1 VGASSGGHQCAGAL
15 AQARS
20 LGSAAK
26 KKSLTAAEQ
35 QRPETERARRRF
47 QAKLGRIPPR
57 DLVFVDESGARTD
70 LTRRY
75 GRAPKGER
83 VPEAVPHG
91 RWKVLTILGALT
103 TKGVQASMTVEAAT
117 DADVFLPFIQQVLVP
132 TLRPGQVVVR
142 DNLSAHKQRTGRR
155 LLKARRCRL
164 WYLPPYSP
172 DFNPMEFAWSKLK
185 TFLRGAKARLGP
197 ALEQA
202 VGEGLRTITAKEARN
217 WFRHCRSAL

>member
-1 VGASSGGHQCAGAL
+1 VCRCSR
-15 AQARS
+15 ARS
-20 LGSAAK
+20 QPGVCRE
-26 KKSLTAAEQ
+26 KKSLPAAEQ
-35 QRPETERARRRF
+35 QRSAIERARRRL
-47 QAKLGRIPPR
+47 QAKLGRLPPR
-57 DLVFVDESGARTD
+57 DLVFVEESGARTD
-70 LTRRY
+70 RTRRY

-91 RWKVLTILGALT
+91 RGKGLTILGALT
-103 TKGVQASMTVEAAT
+103 TKGVPASRTVEAAT
-117 DADVFLPFIQQVLVP
+117 EADVFLPFIQPVLVP
-132 TLRPGQVVVR
+132 TWRPGQVVVR
-142 DNLSAHKQRTGRR
+142 DNLSAHKQRQVRR

-172 DFNPMEFAWSKLK
+172 DFNPRELAWSKRK

-197 ALEQA
+197 VLEQA

>member
-1 VGASSGGHQCAGAL
+1 
-15 AQARS
+15 
-20 LGSAAK
+20 
-26 KKSLTAAEQ
+26 
-35 QRPETERARRRF
+35 
-47 QAKLGRIPPR
+47 
-57 DLVFVDESGARTD
+57 VFVDESGARTD

-91 RWKVLTILGALT
+91 HWQVLTILGALS
-103 TKGVQASMTVEAAT
+103 TKGIQASMTVAAAT
-117 DADVFLPFIQQVLVP
+117 DAEVFSTFVQHVLAP
-132 TLRPGQVVVR
+132 TLRPGQIVVM
-142 DNLSAHKQRTGRR
+142 DNLSAHKQRQVRR
-155 LLKARRCRL
+155 LLTARRCHL

-202 VGEGLRTITAKEARN
+202 IGEGLRTITAKEARN